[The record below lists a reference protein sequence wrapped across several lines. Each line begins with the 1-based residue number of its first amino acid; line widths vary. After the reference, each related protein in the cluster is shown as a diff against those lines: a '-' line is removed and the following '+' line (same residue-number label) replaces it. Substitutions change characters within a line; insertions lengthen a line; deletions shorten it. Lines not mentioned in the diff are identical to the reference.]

1 MGFDERRAFQFSRNR
16 EMNCERE
23 WEGEK
28 EKRKGFLR
36 KGSCVL
42 LVWEKRESKKM
53 GGRLEKRAPIIFGRG
68 KRKCENYRGKM

>member
-1 MGFDERRAFQFSRNR
+1 MEFGERRAFQFSGNR

-42 LVWEKRESKKM
+42 LICEKREGKKM
-53 GGRLEKRAPIIFGRG
+53 GGRLKKRAR
-68 KRKCENYRGKM
+68 